1 MLYGVI
7 RVDSLE
13 IRRCSDIGR
22 HRLVAGTRR
31 SRKGG
36 RIDNM
41 NVAINHG
48 QLFRI
53 GNRAAHGQIGSF

>member
-1 MLYGVI
+1 
-7 RVDSLE
+7 
-13 IRRCSDIGR
+13 
-22 HRLVAGTRR
+22 
-31 SRKGG
+31 
-36 RIDNM
+36 M